1 MYNPGA
7 STSAYATPPNGFQ
20 RPSSAVPPNA
30 AYPSQAYASG
40 AFASAPPQQQQG
52 GSMDPAALFGQQE
65 GAGAG
70 QQQQW
75 AGQAGQAG
83 APGGGGQAFAS
94 AGVFANNGMVGQQ
107 SYSPAPPPL
116 ASTTSLFQ
124 QQLAQQAAMGGQAQP
139 APRPAAQP
147 ANSYQASTQAYMQ
160 SQQQLA
166 QARQAQQNPSQP
178 SPYPSAYPQQS
189 PALPSSQPPSAQ
201 QYAAPQQQQQQ
212 PQQQQQQRP
221 NPTQPMSNQELS
233 SALRGIDLS
242 QGMTPQRYAS
252 LTPHQQ
258 LAVREF
264 MIRSRSQQQ
273 QQQAQLGLGMPSS
286 PAANALKLQQQQQ
299 QQANGSP
306 APSATGQ
313 YGRPGAQQPGGQA
326 APAQQQPSAPAQA
339 QFLKTLTDFNAKKGI
354 QFNGPPVIEGRSL
367 DLARFYAAVLQAG
380 GFNNV
385 NANRRWGSV
394 ATALGFP
401 AASPDQHPDQRLQA
415 LAGAYH
421 QCLYAFE
428 QTWVQ
433 MQQLRSAQNAQAQA
447 ATAAAAQ
454 GGMRPSPAPM
464 SATANGAASSPFA
477 SAGTPAAPS
486 APSPHPSPGQLPLL
500 DRNASRSS
508 TYTPQN
514 ASTPIASG
522 LPARP
527 PSAAASS
534 SSFVPPQPQ
543 TLDLNGAGGSPA
555 PFAARPTTA
564 TSQRE
569 GTAPFAGADD
579 RKGKG
584 KAIDELVGVV
594 KAEESISGASP
605 AASTP
610 RQPATALPSLD
621 TTANNSPRP
630 TTAEPAK
637 PARPEPP
644 AAPPRRKRQKIEYVP
659 FNKTHDTFAGYD
671 LALVEEV
678 MHQATKRKRP
688 RTAYDLG
695 LVDIHSLTMSLRS
708 RLASEVAFALNSLTL
723 ISVSI
728 KTHPQ
733 ERDAIPFPLQ
743 KCETLYEELLD
754 LLEETAFG
762 LDELDNEAEH
772 DDRPSGDE
780 DDAKPPDSY
789 RELFRIVTHEAGELL
804 QPSPTERK
812 EIAALADDGLAPI
825 RPIDTILSL
834 TNLFR
839 NFSVADDNA
848 SLMGQ
853 DRRLLDVLVRVA
865 SLPLKQEQS
874 KQRGRWPVRVTPAD
888 SMTLKKDVLETVLNF
903 GLDVRLDEQST
914 GTATK
919 LFELLLFFLLDSHH
933 QDQLYFDLSTAPS
946 LASRLPQPSSIRIPH
961 YVDLGLAAF
970 ARVTLLDANRSIVS
984 RLASHGTLERLFD
997 SLIRLL
1003 PVSEADFQIMTH
1015 EVGLVYVE
1023 NLAMS
1028 LYNLA
1033 FLAPAELKL
1042 KLRAQPGYIRSLMRI
1057 IRRLAGTAPDSAST
1071 AAFHQLT
1078 DRCIAT
1084 LQLLNSLG
1092 GVTALSSGVEASD
1105 VPWWGMSMSGHDF
1118 DDDASGGDD
1127 GGGASSGRAV
1137 SAQPTEADRATVKQR
1152 LPPSA
1157 STAAGLDP
1165 GPPVLAGETRTLWD
1179 LLYGGSMVT
1188 VFGALIA
1195 MADATGRKRDS

>member
-1 MYNPGA
+1 MYHPAA

-20 RPSSAVPPNA
+20 RPSSAVPTNA
-30 AYPSQAYASG
+30 VYPSPAYASG
-40 AFASAPPQQQQG
+40 AFASVPPQQQQG
-52 GSMDPAALFGQQE
+52 GSMDRAALFGQQE
-65 GAGAG
+65 GAGVG

-75 AGQAGQAG
+75 AGQPG
-83 APGGGGQAFAS
+83 APGGGQAFAS

-107 SYSPAPPPL
+107 SYSPAPQPL
-116 ASTTSLFQ
+116 ASTASLFQ
-124 QQLAQQAAMGGQAQP
+124 QQLAQQTAMGGQAQP
-139 APRPAAQP
+139 PPRPGAQP

-189 PALPSSQPPSAQ
+189 PAPPSSQPPSAQ
-201 QYAAPQQQQQQ
+201 QYAIAQQQQ
-212 PQQQQQQRP
+212 PPPQQQQRP
-221 NPTQPMSNQELS
+221 NPAQTMSNQELS
-233 SALRGIDLS
+233 NALRGIDLS

-264 MIRSRSQQQ
+264 MVRSRSQQQ

-286 PAANALKLQQQQQ
+286 PAANALKQQQQQQQQQ

-306 APSATGQ
+306 APTAMGQ

-354 QFNGPPVIEGRSL
+354 PFNGPPVIEGRTL

-385 NANRRWGSV
+385 NASRRWGSV
-394 ATALGFP
+394 AAALGFP
-401 AASPDQHPDQRLQA
+401 AASPDQHPEQRLQA
-415 LAGAYH
+415 LAGAYQ
-421 QCLYAFE
+421 QCLLAFE

-433 MQQLRSAQNAQAQA
+433 MQQLRSAQNAQVQA

-454 GGMRPSPAPM
+454 GGMRPSPAPI

-486 APSPHPSPGQLPLL
+486 APSPHPSPGQFPPL
-500 DRNASRSS
+500 DRNASRSNM
-508 TYTPQN
+508 YTPQN
-514 ASTPIASG
+514 ASTPIAGG

-534 SSFVPPQPQ
+534 SSFVPPQTQ
-543 TLDLNGAGGSPA
+543 TLELNAAGGSPA

-584 KAIDELVGVV
+584 KAMDDLVGAV

-605 AASTP
+605 TASTP
-610 RQPATALPSLD
+610 RQPATALPPLD
-621 TTANNSPRP
+621 TTATNSPRP
-630 TTAEPAK
+630 TTAEAAK
-637 PARPEPP
+637 PARPEPN

-659 FNKTHDTFAGYD
+659 FNKTHDTVAGYD

-695 LVDIHSLTMSLRS
+695 LVDLHSLTMSLRS

-723 ISVSI
+723 ISISI

-743 KCETLYEELLD
+743 KCEALYEELLD

-762 LDELDNEAEH
+762 LDELDDAGKH
-772 DDRPSGDE
+772 DDRSSGDE
-780 DDAKPPDSY
+780 EDSKPPDSY
-789 RELFRIVTHEAGELL
+789 RELFRIVTHEAGELVR
-804 QPSPTERK
+804 PSPTERR

-839 NFSVADDNA
+839 NFSVADENA

-874 KQRGRWPVRVTPAD
+874 KQRDRWPVRVSAAD

-961 YVDLGLAAF
+961 YVDLGLATF

-984 RLASHGTLERLFD
+984 RVASHGTLERLFD

-1042 KLRAQPGYIRSLMRI
+1042 KLRAQPGYIRSLLRI

-1118 DDDASGGDD
+1118 DEDTSGGDD
-1127 GGGASSGRAV
+1127 GGGRGSGRPV

-1188 VFGALIA
+1188 VFGALIG
-1195 MADATGRKRDS
+1195 MADATRRKRDS